1 MAASDTR
8 SGIAPS
14 LLREPSALLGQVSR
28 ETLGR
33 QIAAALR
40 NQILLGVLRPGQHLN
55 QQQVCEQFGVSR
67 MPVRDAF
74 MLLGYEGFVVDEG
87 AGRLVVA
94 RLTRR
99 DIEDIYLIEGIL
111 HGLACKRAT
120 ERATAEDLAELKQL
134 HERLAAAV
142 KAGDGAAMATLNW
155 AFHRRIN
162 QLSASPKLTA
172 ALRPLAQ
179 SIPRELFSSIP
190 SWGRKAVSMQQ
201 KLLAAMRA
209 RNAERAETIMIKHVN
224 DAGADFIKFLQDQ
237 GIEFN
242 A

>member
-1 MAASDTR
+1 MAVSDFR
-8 SGIAPS
+8 QSGY
-14 LLREPSALLGQVSR
+14 LREPAPLAGRVSR

-33 QIAAALR
+33 QIANALR
-40 NQILLGVLRPGQHLN
+40 NEILLGSLRPGQHLN

-74 MLLGYEGFVVDEG
+74 MLLAYEGFVVDEG
-87 AGRLVVA
+87 AGRLIVA
-94 RLTRR
+94 RLTKQ
-99 DIEDIYLIEGIL
+99 DLEDVYMIEGIL
-111 HGLACKRAT
+111 HGIACRRAT
-120 ERATAEDLAELKQL
+120 EIATAEDLGELKDLHDQL
-134 HERLAAAV
+134 AVAV
-142 KAGDGAAMATLNW
+142 KENDGAAMATLNW

-179 SIPRELFSSIP
+179 SIPRELFASVP

-201 KLLAAMRA
+201 KLLSAMRA
-209 RNAERAETIMIKHVN
+209 RNADRAEAIMIKHVGE
-224 DAGADFIKFLQDQ
+224 AGADFLKFLQDR
-237 GIEFN
+237 GIEFT